1 MTAASAG
8 RRGSISPASLR
19 TAGLDSLVPS
29 ASGTRLPQARPCGPV
44 VRLGGVVPEA
54 HVVVPV
60 AVGAVAAECGVPPSC
75 SCVLCFPFPL
85 FSFLLLQLIAGE
97 KREER
102 EEGRKGGK
110 FKVEGRLGG
119 ALHGL
124 ERNYPSHYFVNL

>member
-1 MTAASAG
+1 MTTASAG

-54 HVVVPV
+54 HVVVDV

-75 SCVLCFPFPL
+75 SCVLCFPLPL
-85 FSFLLLQLIAGE
+85 CSSLLLQLIGDRGGE
-97 KREER
+97 RRERREER
-102 EEGRKGGK
+102 GGK
-110 FKVEGRLGG
+110 EG
-119 ALHGL
+119 
-124 ERNYPSHYFVNL
+124 NSK